1 MSEPALAREAPASAS
16 AAWLLATPF
25 ATLLAAIAL
34 VGAHARVSLGAAE
47 AITFAG
53 GVLLSV
59 VPLGLAA
66 RGQLA
71 RREAL
76 VFPLLT
82 GAPVALAL
90 ALGKPVPH
98 VFVNFTLVM
107 IAHAVGGAIGSR
119 VIHPGHILPASIV
132 AAAADVLSL
141 VHPEGPSH
149 AIVESERALSL
160 LAIHFPVPGLG
171 VMAPVLGL
179 GDLVFL
185 SLVLA
190 VVVRH
195 RLSLFRA
202 AALGLAGVLGAGFF
216 SALLEAPVPALIPI
230 AAAITAGLPEARA
243 LRPQDRR
250 TTRIAAV
257 LAIGV
262 VAGVLLQR
270 ALLPPSGPPHPPAP
284 MNP

>member
-1 MSEPALAREAPASAS
+1 MSEPALASEAPTSAS
-16 AAWLLATPF
+16 AAWLLATPL

-34 VGAHARVSLGAAE
+34 AGAHARVSLGAAA
-47 AITFAG
+47 AITFVG
-53 GVLLSV
+53 GVLTSV

-66 RGQLA
+66 LGRLT

-76 VFPLLT
+76 LFPLLT

-90 ALGKPVPH
+90 LLGKPAPH

-119 VIHPGHILPASIV
+119 VVHPGHILPASIV

-141 VHPEGPSH
+141 IHPEGPSH
-149 AIVESERALSL
+149 AIAESERALSL
-160 LAIHFPVPGLG
+160 LAIHFPVPGVG

-185 SLVLA
+185 ALVLA

-202 AALGLAGVLGAGFF
+202 AALGLAGVLGAGVF
-216 SALLEAPVPALIPI
+216 SAILEAPVPALIPI
-230 AAAITAGLPEARA
+230 AAAITVGLPEARA

-270 ALLPPSGPPHPPAP
+270 ALLPPSGPPRPPGP
-284 MNP
+284 

>member
-1 MSEPALAREAPASAS
+1 MSAPGPSVAPRAPAIGPS
-16 AAWLLATPF
+16 AWLLVTPIT
-25 ATLLAAIAL
+25 TLVAAIAL
-34 VGAHARVSLGAAE
+34 AGAHARVSLAAAA

-53 GVLLSV
+53 GALTSV

-66 RGQLA
+66 RGRLL
-71 RREAL
+71 RHEAL
-76 VFPLLT
+76 AFPLLT
-82 GAPVALAL
+82 AAPVALAL
-90 ALGKPVPH
+90 LLGRPLPH

-107 IAHAVGGAIGSR
+107 IAHVVGGAIGSR
-119 VIHPGHILPASIV
+119 VVHPGHILPASIV
-132 AAAADVLSL
+132 ASAADVLSL

-149 AIVESERALSL
+149 NIAASERALSL
-160 LAIHFPVPGLG
+160 LAIHFPVPGVG

-195 RLSLFRA
+195 RLSLLRA
-202 AALGLAGVLGAGFF
+202 SALGLAGVFLAGAF

-230 AAAITAGLPEARA
+230 AAVITAGLPEARA

-250 TTRIAAV
+250 TTRIAA
-257 LAIGV
+257 AIAVSV
-262 VAGVLLQR
+262 VVGVLLQR
-270 ALLPPSGPPHPPAP
+270 SLAPPPPPPAAP
-284 MNP
+284 AQP

>member
-1 MSEPALAREAPASAS
+1 VSAPLPTSSAPPIGR
-16 AAWLLATPF
+16 AAWLLATPIT
-25 ATLLAAIAL
+25 TLLAAIAL
-34 VGAHARVSLGAAE
+34 GGAHARVSLGAAA

-53 GVLLSV
+53 GALTSV

-66 RGQLA
+66 RGRL
-71 RREAL
+71 RRHEAL

-90 ALGKPVPH
+90 LLGRPLPH
-98 VFVNFTLVM
+98 IFVNFTLVM
-107 IAHAVGGAIGSR
+107 LAHAVGGAIGSR
-119 VIHPGHILPASIV
+119 VVHPGHILPASIV
-132 AAAADVLSL
+132 ASAADVLSL

-149 AIVESERALSL
+149 SIAASERALSL
-160 LAIHFPVPGLG
+160 LAIHFPVPGVG

-195 RLSLFRA
+195 RLSLLRA
-202 AALGLAGVLGAGFF
+202 SALGLAGVFAAGAF

-243 LRPQDRR
+243 LRPRDRR
-250 TTRIAAV
+250 TTQIAA
-257 LAIGV
+257 AIAFSV
-262 VAGVLLQR
+262 VVGVLLQR
-270 ALLPPSGPPHPPAP
+270 ALLPPPAPPAGP
-284 MNP
+284 ANP